1 MKIVEAHLVQL
12 AAVIETGG
20 VTEAAAMLG
29 MTQSAVSRTLSILEK
44 RIGEPLFVSGRR
56 PMQPTPLGEQLGQQ
70 GKAILASSRKAM
82 EIIRSFKSGSS
93 GRVRIGGVP
102 FFMDAVVSP
111 MIASFQRGEPGIMV
125 YQSYGN
131 YPDLVAELD
140 SGQIDLAVTPTGS
153 VDLRADLHFEPILT
167 ARNVLTCG
175 AGHPLVRKRT
185 LATEDIVNY
194 PWIAPLPGS
203 PLVLD
208 LHNILLTLGLAEV
221 SLRYA
226 GGSLLSVV
234 NYLAGTDA
242 LAILPHPVVHAF
254 RGENKIS
261 VIPLDIPQP
270 ERVLGVMTRK
280 KPYSNPA
287 GRKFLGHM
295 RREFA
300 ELRRAVEKHEKM
312 IQWVQGPFM
321 GERER
326 IHSGE

>member
-1 MKIVEAHLVQL
+1 MKIVEHHLVQL

-56 PMQPTPLGEQLGQQ
+56 PMQPTALGEQLGQQ
-70 GKAILASSRKAM
+70 GKSILSSSRKAM

-111 MIASFQRGEPGIMV
+111 MIASFQRSEPGIMV
-125 YQSYGN
+125 HQSYGN
-131 YPDLVAELD
+131 YSDLVAELD

-153 VDLRADLHFEPILT
+153 VDLSAAHHFEPILP
-167 ARNVLTCG
+167 ARNVLACG
-175 AGHPLVRKRT
+175 AGHPLVRKRS

-194 PWIAPLPGS
+194 PWVAPLPGS

-221 SLRYA
+221 SVRYA
-226 GGSLLSVV
+226 GGSLLSVM

-242 LAILPHPVVHAF
+242 LTILPLSVAYAF
-254 RGENKIS
+254 RGESKIS
-261 VIPLDIPQP
+261 IIPLDIPQT
-270 ERVLGVMTRK
+270 ERALGIMTRK

-287 GRKFLGHM
+287 GRKFLGHL

-300 ELRRAVEKHEKM
+300 ELRHVIEKYERTFRWAH
-312 IQWVQGPFM
+312 GPFM
-321 GERER
+321 ADRDR
-326 IHSGE
+326 AASPW

>member
-1 MKIVEAHLVQL
+1 MKIVEHHLVQL

-56 PMQPTPLGEQLGQQ
+56 PMQPTALGEQLGQQ
-70 GKAILASSRKAM
+70 GKSILSSSRKAM

-111 MIASFQRGEPGIMV
+111 MIASFQRSEPGIMV
-125 YQSYGN
+125 HQSYGN
-131 YPDLVAELD
+131 YPELVSELE

-153 VDLRADLHFEPILT
+153 VDLNADHHFEPLLP
-167 ARNVLTCG
+167 ARNVLACG
-175 AGHPLVRKRT
+175 TGHPLVRKRS

-194 PWIAPLPGS
+194 PWVAPLPGS

-208 LHNILLTLGLAEV
+208 LHNILLTLGLEEV
-221 SLRYA
+221 SIRYA
-226 GGSLLSVV
+226 GGSLLSLI
-234 NYLAGTDA
+234 NYLTGTDA
-242 LAILPHPVVHAF
+242 LAILPLSVAHSF
-254 RGENKIS
+254 RRENKIS

-270 ERVLGVMTRK
+270 ERALGIMTKK

-287 GRKFLGHM
+287 GRKFMGHL
-295 RREFA
+295 RREFS
-300 ELRRAVEKHEKM
+300 ELRRVLEKHERE
-312 IQWVQGPFM
+312 IDWAHGPFM
-321 GERER
+321 AERK
-326 IHSGE
+326 GGA